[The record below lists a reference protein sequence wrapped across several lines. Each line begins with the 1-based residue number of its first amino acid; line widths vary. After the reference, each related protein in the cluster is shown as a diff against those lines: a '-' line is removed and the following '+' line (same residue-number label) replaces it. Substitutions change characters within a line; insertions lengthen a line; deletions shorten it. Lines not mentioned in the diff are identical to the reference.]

1 MPRVSK
7 IKKQKFENLSDKM
20 SIYYLDE
27 SSFEISQK
35 MWRVLCPAW
44 EKPRSQ
50 WKEKRHVTLSIT
62 WAYNMD
68 WELVYRSS
76 TSKKK
81 EDFLEFLYQLRHK
94 EKRKRIVLVL
104 DNARIHHAKIIKKY
118 CEEHNIKLVY
128 LPPYSPELN
137 PIEFLWKRIKR
148 MYQKIQRKYDQI
160 MKWVKIAVGK
170 CRSKFEWYVLWE
182 KLLLI

>member
-1 MPRVSK
+1 
-7 IKKQKFENLSDKM
+7 
-20 SIYYLDE
+20 
-27 SSFEISQK
+27 
-35 MWRVLCPAW
+35 
-44 EKPRSQ
+44 
-50 WKEKRHVTLSIT
+50 
-62 WAYNMD
+62 
-68 WELVYRSS
+68 VYRSS

-160 MKWVKIAVGK
+160 V
-170 CRSKFEWYVLWE
+170 R
-182 KLLLI
+182 

>member
-1 MPRVSK
+1 
-7 IKKQKFENLSDKM
+7 M

-44 EKPRSQ
+44 EKPRLQ
-50 WKEKRHVTLSIT
+50 WKEKRHVSLSIT
-62 WAYNMD
+62 GAYNMN

-76 TSKKK
+76 KGKKK
-81 EDFLEFLYQLRHK
+81 EDFLAFLYQLRHK
-94 EKRKRIVLVL
+94 EKKKRIVLTL
-104 DNARIHHAKIIKKY
+104 DNARIHHAKKVKKY

-137 PIEFLWKRIKR
+137 PIEFLRKRIKR
-148 MYQKIQRKYDQI
+148 MYQKIQREYDEIIRGVQVA
-160 MKWVKIAVGK
+160 VKR
-170 CRSKFEWYVLWE
+170 CRNKFDWYVLLE
-182 KLLLI
+182 KLVLI